1 MVVSLYICEI
11 PKNVT
16 KQDIEN
22 IFCEFDGYKET
33 RMKGNDI
40 DKRKIAFVDYETES
54 NARFAL
60 ETLNG
65 FKFSVNDKGIFIK
78 FSDNNK
84 NGENQGGKPKPVN
97 KYLNKKRTSSKSP
110 ESDHEKYRK
119 KRYEDYNNPTHKKE
133 DFERRSNSY
142 QSNNYSNSS
151 NNKVQSKN
159 FTPNNQP
166 NVTTNNTSLNN
177 TNENTSNN
185 NNNNLNMLT
194 DFVNILQN
202 TQALNLFSNLTGLSN
217 GNNNTASNEVINPTS
232 NINNFTS
239 LIGNLASSI
248 ASTNQ
253 PVVTNTQSNGSTN
266 SLIKFDNELKKI
278 MDFPKNATN
287 IVYVEGFPYETTE
300 REISHIFRP
309 FPGFLSVRLITREKN
324 GEKTLICFAD
334 FENVYQSTI
343 CIYTL
348 QGYRF
353 DKNDLVGLHFSY
365 GVNKQKK

>member
-16 KQDIEN
+16 KKDIEN

-33 RMKGNDI
+33 RMKGNDA
-40 DKRKIAFVDYETES
+40 DKRKIAFVDYEAES
-54 NARFAL
+54 NGRFAL

-84 NGENQGGKPKPVN
+84 TGDDHPDKSKS
-97 KYLNKKRTSSKSP
+97 KYLNKKRNDSKSP
-110 ESDHEKYRK
+110 ESDRERYKK
-119 KRYEDYNNPTHKKE
+119 KRYDDSNNSSSHYKKDDYEKRNNNNSQNNNSSRKSYNSNNTNSNTQNAN
-133 DFERRSNSY
+133 FNSNSY
-142 QSNNYSNSS
+142 NNLPNSND
-151 NNKVQSKN
+151 
-159 FTPNNQP
+159 
-166 NVTTNNTSLNN
+166 
-177 TNENTSNN
+177 
-185 NNNNLNMLT
+185 NNNLNVLT
-194 DFVNILQN
+194 DFVSLLQN
-202 TQALNLFSNLTGLSN
+202 AQALNLLNNYNSLPA
-217 GNNNTASNEVINPTS
+217 GNNNNSNQIVDNPTLS
-232 NINNFTS
+232 NLGNI
-239 LIGNLASSI
+239 LGNLA
-248 ASTNQ
+248 NNN
-253 PVVTNTQSNGSTN
+253 TNTNSNNQLTN
-266 SLIKFDNELKKI
+266 NTTSNLGNFMKYDNELKKL
-278 MDFPKNATN
+278 MDFPKSATN
-287 IVYVEGFPYETTE
+287 IVYVEGFPYETSE

-309 FPGFLSVRLITREKN
+309 FSGFLSVRLITKEKN

-334 FENVYQSTI
+334 FENVIQSST

>member
-40 DKRKIAFVDYETES
+40 DKRKIAFVDYQSES

-84 NGENQGGKPKPVN
+84 IVDNQSGKSN
-97 KYLNKKRTSSKSP
+97 SRYINRKRNDSKSP
-110 ESDHEKYRK
+110 DSEKYKIRK
-119 KRYEDYNNPTHKKE
+119 KKYDDSCNYSNKK
-133 DFERRSNSY
+133 DNFEQRT
-142 QSNNYSNSS
+142 NNYSN
-151 NNKVQSKN
+151 NNFNHKPSIKSFVQPN
-159 FTPNNQP
+159 TPPNN
-166 NVTTNNTSLNN
+166 NSFINNLGSNIENGNN
-177 TNENTSNN
+177 S
-185 NNNNLNMLT
+185 NNLNVLN
-194 DFVNILQN
+194 DFVNIIQN
-202 TQALNLFSNLTGLSN
+202 AHVLNLLGNFSNSG
-217 GNNNTASNEVINPTS
+217 S
-232 NINNFTS
+232 NINNINS
-239 LIGNLASSI
+239 SNNDNLVSSIGNFTNILGNLSTTIPNNQNNSSLNI
-248 ASTNQ
+248 TN
-253 PVVTNTQSNGSTN
+253 NFSNIIN
-266 SLIKFDNELKKI
+266 KYDNDLKKL
-278 MDFPKNATN
+278 MEFSKNVTN
-287 IVYVEGFPYETTE
+287 IVYVEGFPFETSE

-324 GEKTLICFAD
+324 GEKTIICFAD
-334 FENVYQSTI
+334 FENVYQSSI

>member
-22 IFCEFDGYKET
+22 IFCEFDGSKET

-40 DKRKIAFVDYETES
+40 DKRKIAFVDYESDS

-65 FKFSVNDKGIFIK
+65 FKFSVHDKGIFIK

-84 NGENQGGKPKPVN
+84 NGDNQEGKPKN
-97 KYLNKKRTSSKSP
+97 KYLNKKRNGSNSP
-110 ESDHEKYRK
+110 ESDREKFRK
-119 KRYEDYNNPTHKKE
+119 KRYDDDTFNHTSKKD
-133 DFERRSNSY
+133 DFDRRANSY
-142 QSNNYSNSS
+142 TSNNYNGKSTNKNFSQMATQLPVPNSS
-151 NNKVQSKN
+151 N
-159 FTPNNQP
+159 FNN
-166 NVTTNNTSLNN
+166 NINN
-177 TNENTSNN
+177 TNENNN
-185 NNNNLNMLT
+185 NPSNHNVLN

-202 TQALNLFSNLTGLSN
+202 AQALNLFGNLAN
-217 GNNNTASNEVINPTS
+217 IPIGNNNNPTNDQPAIGNFS
-232 NINNFTS
+232 NI
-239 LIGNLASSI
+239 LGNLASTI
-248 ASTNQ
+248 TNNSTNAN
-253 PVVTNTQSNGSTN
+253 VNNSTN
-266 SLIKFDNELKKI
+266 GINMLIKYDNELKKL
-278 MDFPKNATN
+278 MNFPKNATD
-287 IVYVEGFPYETTE
+287 IVYVEGFPYETSE
-300 REISHIFRP
+300 REICHIFRP
-309 FPGFLSVRLITREKN
+309 FTGFQSVRLITREKN

>member
-11 PKNVT
+11 PKSVT

-40 DKRKIAFVDYETES
+40 DKRKIAFVDYESES

-84 NGENQGGKPKPVN
+84 SGDNQDGKPKN
-97 KYLNKKRTSSKSP
+97 KYLNKKRNDSKSP
-110 ESDHEKYRK
+110 ESDQEKIQK
-119 KRYEDYNNPTHKKE
+119 KRFDDSSNYSNKKD
-133 DFERRSNSY
+133 DFERGTKTY
-142 QSNNYSNSS
+142 ASNNFSNSS
-151 NNKVQSKN
+151 NKN
-159 FTPNNQP
+159 FGQS
-166 NVTTNNTSLNN
+166 TTQIPQQ
-177 TNENTSNN
+177 TSNFN
-185 NNNNLNMLT
+185 NNIVNTVENNKNNSNNLNVLN
-194 DFVNILQN
+194 DFVNMLQN
-202 TQALNLFSNLTGLSN
+202 AQALNIFGNLANLPN
-217 GNNNTASNEVINPTS
+217 GNNNNSSNDTITPSLGNFGNILGNIS
-232 NINNFTS
+232 NTMT
-239 LIGNLASSI
+239 
-248 ASTNQ
+248 STNQ
-253 PVVTNTQSNGSTN
+253 ISHNSNLNNNPNNTSNM
-266 SLIKFDNELKKI
+266 IMKYDNEIKKL
-278 MDFPKNATN
+278 MNFPKNATN

-300 REISHIFRP
+300 REISHVFRP
-309 FPGFLSVRLITREKN
+309 FPGYMSVRLITREKN

-365 GVNKQKK
+365 GVNKHKK

>member
-84 NGENQGGKPKPVN
+84 NGENQSGKPKQN
-97 KYLNKKRTSSKSP
+97 RYLNKKRNNSKSP
-110 ESDHEKYRK
+110 ESDREKYRK
-119 KRYEDYNNPTHKKE
+119 KRFDDNYNNSIGKKE
-133 DFERRSNSY
+133 DFDRRSNNY
-142 QSNNYSNSS
+142 QNNNFSNTKSS
-151 NNKVQSKN
+151 NKTYNQS
-159 FTPNNQP
+159 TPQNTFNSNLP
-166 NVTTNNTSLNN
+166 NS
-177 TNENTSNN
+177 NETSNN
-185 NNNNLNMLT
+185 NLNVLS

-202 TQALNLFSNLTGLSN
+202 AQALNLFGNLGNLPG
-217 GNNNTASNEVINPTS
+217 GNNNNPPNDNMNQSLNLNNFGNLLGTLASTMANTSQQPCNS
-232 NINNFTS
+232 NINN
-239 LIGNLASSI
+239 NNN
-248 ASTNQ
+248 TNMLQ
-253 PVVTNTQSNGSTN
+253 
-266 SLIKFDNELKKI
+266 KYDNELKKI

-287 IVYVEGFPYETTE
+287 IVYVEGFPYETSE

-309 FPGFLSVRLITREKN
+309 FSGFLSVRLITREKN

-334 FENVYQSTI
+334 FENVFQSTI